1 MKNRSE
7 YEKTLLTKAQQF
19 LPGGSIGNLTFTG
32 DHAMVIERGEGS
44 RVWDFS
50 GNEYVDYLL
59 GSGPMVLGH
68 ANKGINQVIMQYLDR
83 GSTYFVENEPAILL
97 AEELCNA
104 FPCADKVRYA
114 TSGTEATFNCLRIAR
129 AFKKRDKILKFE
141 GAYHGMHDYAVQSLY
156 PGSRRTIAESM
167 TNNPK
172 KSDRNPGTSALSD
185 IIGDLPD
192 YPTPV
197 PDVPGIPKE
206 TTDSVLIA
214 PFNDIQTASE
224 IILKYRH
231 ELAAVIVEPMQ
242 RIIPPK
248 PGFLEGLRKITQE
261 NDIVLIFDE
270 VVTGL
275 RLAYGGA
282 QEYYGVVPDLMA
294 TAKIAGGGTP
304 LSVIAGKRDLMDL
317 YDPTASEEDYILQV
331 GTFAANP
338 ISCVAALETIR
349 QMKEPGVYQQ
359 MFSTGRT
366 IRSKLDE
373 LLSNAEIP
381 HQIIGEDVL
390 FDVFF
395 TDRTISNYRDT
406 LLATNEAFEKEN
418 RAKWNTTLLENGI
431 LKGGNK
437 MYIGYCHNKEDID
450 ITTSAFSKAIDVIL
464 P

>member
-1 MKNRSE
+1 MKERSKHE
-7 YEKTLLTKAQQF
+7 QELLDKASKY
-19 LPGGSIGNLTFTG
+19 LPGGSLGNLTFSG
-32 DHAMVIERGEGS
+32 KHAMVIERAKGS

-68 ANKGINQVIMQYLDR
+68 ANKRINNAIATYLDR
-83 GSTYFVENEPAILL
+83 GSSYFVENEPAILL
-97 AEELCNA
+97 AEELCEA
-104 FPCADKVRYA
+104 IPCADKVRYA

-129 AFKKRDKILKFE
+129 AYKKRDKILKFE
-141 GAYHGMHDYAVQSLY
+141 GGYHGMHDYAVQSLY
-156 PGSRRTIAESM
+156 PGSRRTVAESISSN
-167 TNNPK
+167 TV
-172 KSDRNPGTSALSD
+172 
-185 IIGDLPD
+185 DLPD
-192 YPTPV
+192 YPTPI

-214 PFNDIQTASE
+214 PFNDLETTAE
-224 IILKYRH
+224 IIHKHRN

-248 PGFLEGLRKITQE
+248 AGFLEGLRKITEE
-261 NDIVLIFDE
+261 NDILLIFDE
-270 VVTGL
+270 VVTGF

-282 QEYYGVVPDLMA
+282 QEYYGVIPDLMA

-304 LSVIAGKRDLMDL
+304 LSIIAGREDIMDL
-317 YDPTASEEDYILQV
+317 YNASSSEQDYVLQV

-338 ISCVAALETIR
+338 VSCVAALETIH
-349 QMKEPGVYQQ
+349 QMREPGVYEQ
-359 MFSTGRT
+359 MFSTGNRLRKT
-366 IRSKLDE
+366 LAD

-406 LLATNEAFEKEN
+406 LFAANETFEKEN
-418 RAKWNTTLLENGI
+418 RSKWNTTLLENGV

-437 MYIGYCHNKEDID
+437 MYIGYCHNQDDIEH
-450 ITTSAFSKAIDVIL
+450 TVQAFKKAIEVVSS
-464 P
+464 